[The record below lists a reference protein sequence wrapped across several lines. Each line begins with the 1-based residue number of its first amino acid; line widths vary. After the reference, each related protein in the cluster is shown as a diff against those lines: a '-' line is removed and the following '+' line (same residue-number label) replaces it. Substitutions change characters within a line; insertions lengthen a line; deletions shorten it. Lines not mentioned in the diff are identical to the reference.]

1 MCDFKHN
8 QAVKTSFKTLKD
20 KMHKTAF
27 AITLKGNFPFH
38 NVTLQPFPFIK
49 KNFLPSSYVLPNFQR
64 H

>member
-20 KMHKTAF
+20 EMHKTAF

-38 NVTLQPFPFIK
+38 NVTVTLQPFPFNK
-49 KNFLPSSYVLPNFQR
+49 KFFLPSCSA
-64 H
+64 